1 MTWPPPG
8 RGARPVVGM
17 SAVLLPCSLD
27 GVPDWDAFAAHI
39 ERTAAAG
46 LTPAV
51 VMDTGYGPALD
62 AEGRS
67 RSLRLAAEV
76 VQGRWV
82 GGAHVDD
89 APGDHLDVAAYL
101 RASRQ
106 VADAG
111 GIPILFPSH
120 GLAAATEA
128 EVVDLHRACA
138 GEVPALLG
146 FELGQAFHPA
156 GRILSIEA
164 WEDLLGI
171 PEVLGAKHSSL
182 RRAPELERLAVR
194 DRVRPEFW
202 VLTGNDL
209 AIDLVGWG
217 SDYLLG
223 LSTFAPG
230 AFALRDRLLEGGDP
244 RWLEVD
250 DALQALGSFAFR
262 DPVPGYRHDA
272 AMVAHLRGWATEPGI
287 HPGTPARPSSDR
299 EVLAVLL
306 ERLDHVV
313 AEVTGADGG
322 PR

>member
-1 MTWPPPG
+1 
-8 RGARPVVGM
+8 M

-39 ERTAAAG
+39 ARTAAAG
-46 LTPAV
+46 LVPAV
-51 VMDTGYGPALD
+51 AMDTGYGPALD
-62 AEGRS
+62 DSGRS
-67 RSLRLAAEV
+67 RSLALAAETV
-76 VQGRWV
+76 EGSWV

-89 APGDHLDVAAYL
+89 APGDPLDVAAYL
-101 RASRQ
+101 RAAGT

-120 GLAAATEA
+120 GLSAATET

-138 GEVPALLG
+138 AEVPALLG
-146 FELGQAFHPA
+146 FELGRAFHPA

-182 RRAPELERLAVR
+182 RRGPELERLALR
-194 DRVRPEFW
+194 DRLRPDFW

-223 LSTFAPG
+223 LSTFAPD
-230 AFALRDRLLEGGDP
+230 AFAVRDRLLEAGDP
-244 RWLEVD
+244 AWLEVD
-250 DALQALGSFAFR
+250 DALQALGSFSFR

-272 AMVAHLRGWATEPGI
+272 AMVAHLRGWAAAPGI
-287 HPGTPARPSSDR
+287 HPGTPARPESDR

-306 ERLDHVV
+306 ERLDQIV
-313 AEVTGADGG
+313 AEVGGAIT
-322 PR
+322 

>member
-1 MTWPPPG
+1 
-8 RGARPVVGM
+8 M
-17 SAVLLPCSLD
+17 SAVLLPCSMA
-27 GVPDWDAFAAHI
+27 GEPDWDAFSAHI
-39 ERTAAAG
+39 ERTTDAG

-51 VMDTGYGPALD
+51 AMDTGYGPALD
-62 AEGRS
+62 AAGRG
-67 RSLRLAAEV
+67 RSLRIAAEV

-89 APGDHLDVAAYL
+89 APGDRLDVAANL
-101 RASRQ
+101 RAARQ

-120 GLAAATEA
+120 GMAAATEA

-138 GEVPALLG
+138 AEVPALLG

-182 RRAPELERLAVR
+182 RRGPELERLALR
-194 DRVRPEFW
+194 DRLRPDFW

-230 AFALRDRLLEGGDP
+230 AFALRDRLLEAEDP
-244 RWLEVD
+244 AWLEVD

-272 AMVAHLRGWATEPGI
+272 AMVAHLRGWAPEPGTF
-287 HPGTPARPSSDR
+287 PGTPVRPAADR

-306 ERLDHVV
+306 ERLDSVV
-313 AEVTGADGG
+313 AEVAAAAGG